1 MKDYYAY
8 IMSNYSRVLYVGFTD
23 DLERRVNQ
31 HKSKEFPGF
40 TARYNLTWLVY
51 FEHTNDAYEAI
62 VREKQLKNMSRAK
75 KMALVETMN
84 PTWKDLAEDWGS

>member
-1 MKDYYAY
+1 
-8 IMSNYSRVLYVGFTD
+8 
-23 DLERRVNQ
+23 
-31 HKSKEFPGF
+31 
-40 TARYNLTWLVY
+40 LVY